1 MTSNRWRRSAMTPAL
16 VIGLATLAS
25 VPLGA
30 CAPENANP
38 PVAPP
43 PGPPPPAPPATVA
56 PMASVAPAP
65 TVAPEPPA
73 PPNPTGAEVTEGQ
86 EHREHHHGG
95 VFGLI
100 VMSLRDLDL
109 TADQKEKVEKIR
121 ADLVTKAEPAKAA
134 GKDLANTLADG
145 VAAGKVDR
153 AKTDAAI
160 AKLFAQ
166 VQATH
171 DASLTSLN
179 DLHAALTPAQRA
191 KLVDEV
197 QGHWEK
203 WKEAHGKDEADDK
216 QHHDGFMLG
225 LVRELGLSQDQA
237 DKIKAAFKDKM
248 KAAPQD
254 HAHKEVQDHLTAFG
268 TAFKA
273 DTFDAKKLAGAKAAA
288 GHMAKWGATRRA
300 RFLEAAAPVLTPDQR
315 TKLAATIRDHADKPT
330 PG

>member
-16 VIGLATLAS
+16 VIGLAAMAS

-30 CAPENANP
+30 CAPEAGP
-38 PVAPP
+38 PAAAPP
-43 PGPPPPAPPATVA
+43 PAPPPPPPAPVEPTASAAPPPVA
-56 PMASVAPAP
+56 
-65 TVAPEPPA
+65 APEPPP
-73 PPNPTGAEVTEGQ
+73 PPNPTGAETSEGE

-100 VMSLRDLDL
+100 VMSLKDLDL
-109 TADQKEKVEKIR
+109 SADQKDKVEKIR

-153 AKTDAAI
+153 AKTDASI
-160 AKLFAQ
+160 GKLVTQ
-166 VQATH
+166 VTTTH
-171 DASLTSLN
+171 DASLTALN
-179 DLHAALTPAQRA
+179 DLHAVLTPAQRA

-197 QGHWEK
+197 QGHWEN

-216 QHHDGFMLG
+216 QHHDGYMLG

-254 HAHKEVQDHLTAFG
+254 HAHKEVQDHLKAFG

-273 DTFDAKKLAGAKAAA
+273 DTFDAKKLTGAKAAA

-300 RFLEAAAPVLTPDQR
+300 RFLEAAAPILTADQR
-315 TKLAATIRDHADKPT
+315 TKLAQTIRDHADKPAQS
-330 PG
+330 